1 MKQVTFDKYVNFLRA
16 LTANGTIY
24 DMNDFKRQHHV
35 GDAFVNFLIKSKY
48 LKRLTGGSI
57 KLVGCPLGFNHIVN
71 GYKAFSE
78 KKQLKF
84 STQDPKSTTSIGF
97 AYEVADFGKA
107 LDKAYPKYVSN
118 KYIINPYL
126 TEKEREQIESGNIVE
141 REQQA
146 INILGTIMRDNQHIT
161 YDLIRIERKE
171 VKTDLLAR

>member
-16 LTANGTIY
+16 LAANGTIY
-24 DMNDFKRQHHV
+24 NINDFKRKHHV

-57 KLVGCPLGFNHIVN
+57 KLVDCPLGFNHIVN

-78 KKQLKF
+78 KKQPKF

-97 AYEVADFGKA
+97 AYEVSDFGK
-107 LDKAYPKYVSN
+107 V
-118 KYIINPYL
+118 L
-126 TEKEREQIESGNIVE
+126 TEASPKEDESWIAINMDSTMEQREQA
-141 REQQA
+141 A
-146 INILGTIMRDNQHIT
+146 IDILGTIMRDNQHIT

>member
-1 MKQVTFDKYVNFLRA
+1 MRQVTFDKYVNFMRA

-71 GYKAFSE
+71 EYNAFSK
-78 KKQLKF
+78 KKQ
-84 STQDPKSTTSIGF
+84 PKSTTSIVF
-97 AYEVADFGKA
+97 ANEVADFGKA
-107 LDKAYPKYVSN
+107 LTEAYPKED
-118 KYIINPYL
+118 KGWI
-126 TEKEREQIESGNIVE
+126 
-141 REQQA
+141 A
-146 INILGTIMRDNQHIT
+146 INMDSTMEQRERAAIDILGTIMRDNAHIT

>member
-1 MKQVTFDKYVNFLRA
+1 MKQVTFDKYVDFLRTLA
-16 LTANGTIY
+16 ANGTIY
-24 DMNDFKRQHHV
+24 NVNDFKRKYHV

-57 KLVGCPLGFNHIVN
+57 KLVDCPLGFNHIVN

-97 AYEVADFGKA
+97 AYEVSDFGKV
-107 LDKAYPKYVSN
+107 LTEAYPKEETYVN
-118 KYIINPYL
+118 PIIKGIVELDN
-126 TEKEREQIESGNIVE
+126 TIASREQS
-141 REQQA
+141 A
-146 INILGTIMRDNQHIT
+146 INILGSIMRDNKHIT